1 MDMRDSVHRNVFFFS
16 VELTDAVGQEGQGN
30 PLSLQLCCLEM
41 SATAR
46 SKSHFT

>member
-1 MDMRDSVHRNVFFFS
+1 MDMRDSVHRNAFFS